1 MMKKVTFLSCCRRAV
16 VPADRHFRPC
26 VTRPRSDSST
36 SYTRIAD
43 SNTFTP
49 VLSVSDISARSFSFM
64 SLTLSVMKQHLP
76 KRLRSILLAYLSLI
90 GGYTLYSGN
99 IAAADTLSSG
109 SMNTLTDYATEFVLN
124 DNCMRTNYNESTY
137 TLDYYNGSATVE
149 TSQSGSVDMHNYQ
162 DLCYSGISGGA
173 IRYLAD
179 NAFLYDNGSVSFIEN
194 SSTSGGAI
202 YRDEI
207 ELRHNENLWFSKN
220 SATGNDWYH
229 GCGGAIRGRV
239 TTVRSNTVVKF
250 SENTAGAGGAIY
262 GGSDS
267 TIILEGNGTVMFHD
281 NMATGDGGA
290 IDSEQYG
297 SILLTG
303 NGHVEF
309 IGNKASSDFNPYGGA
324 IYAFG
329 GGNLSIQNNESVL
342 FEKNVEVKGTNYRLR
357 SIYAHSEVSLSSAA
371 EKSIEFRDSVYI
383 SSSASLKLN
392 EKYGE
397 IEQKGDIIFSGKYTG
412 SHLNEILEA
421 DNAGRSATAEEIQ
434 NSCTS
439 EINGTATLYG
449 GTLRVEDA
457 AVLKLN
463 GGLTVA
469 EVSYAAV
476 KVRAAEVNTGSHA
489 LEIVSGSSLSLAD
502 GAKLS
507 TTELTITT
515 GATLEVRGYVSTA
528 QQTEKVE
535 ALTLSGAMVTG
546 FDISRV
552 VNTGSVS
559 ALEGDL
565 TLENGSRLFFEDA
578 YLELTGDLIFDIA
591 AGDEKIE
598 LDIAPGILTDTGSQV
613 VLFDV
618 GGVVTFTFDGLTAS
632 AEDGLVY
639 RMHAMDYF
647 FGSRLSDTTE
657 LVYDSANHVVYLEN
671 AVSAA
676 VPETTTATLSLLAL
690 TALSARRRRK

>member
-1 MMKKVTFLSCCRRAV
+1 MKKATFLSCCRRAV
-16 VPADRHFRPC
+16 VPADRHFRPR
-26 VTRPRSDSST
+26 VTRPRSDS
-36 SYTRIAD
+36 
-43 SNTFTP
+43 N
-49 VLSVSDISARSFSFM
+49 
-64 SLTLSVMKQHLP
+64 
-76 KRLRSILLAYLSLI
+76 
-90 GGYTLYSGN
+90 
-99 IAAADTLSSG
+99 
-109 SMNTLTDYATEFVLN
+109 
-124 DNCMRTNYNESTY
+124 
-137 TLDYYNGSATVE
+137 NGTATVE

-162 DLCYSGISGGA
+162 DLCYSGISVGA
-173 IRYLAD
+173 IILYLAD
-179 NAFLYDNGSVSFIEN
+179 NAFLYDNGSVS
-194 SSTSGGAI
+194 
-202 YRDEI
+202 
-207 ELRHNENLWFSKN
+207 
-220 SATGNDWYH
+220 
-229 GCGGAIRGRV
+229 
-239 TTVRSNTVVKF
+239 
-250 SENTAGAGGAIY
+250 
-262 GGSDS
+262 
-267 TIILEGNGTVMFHD
+267 
-281 NMATGDGGA
+281 
-290 IDSEQYG
+290 
-297 SILLTG
+297 
-303 NGHVEF
+303 
-309 IGNKASSDFNPYGGA
+309 
-324 IYAFG
+324 
-329 GGNLSIQNNESVL
+329 
-342 FEKNVEVKGTNYRLR
+342 
-357 SIYAHSEVSLSSAA
+357 SAA
-371 EKSIEFRDSVYI
+371 EKSIEFRNSVYI

-449 GTLRVEDA
+449 GTLRVEDS

-469 EVSYAAV
+469 EGSYAAV

-528 QQTEKVE
+528 DGKIE

-676 VPETTTATLSLLAL
+676 VPETSTATLSLLAL
-690 TALSARRRRK
+690 AALSARRRRK